1 MDHLINHIG
10 HFPMGIGAARLSSV
24 VVEHDDLPNFMG
36 DELSAELFQSNCVQ
50 VCVWS
55 IRLCL
60 STFVSFLLVF
70 AVLCVEQRYFDVAG
84 GVAHFGSSGRR
95 CNIWPSNRS
104 LSGEHKLVIC

>member
-50 VCVWS
+50 VCV
-55 IRLCL
+55 
-60 STFVSFLLVF
+60 
-70 AVLCVEQRYFDVAG
+70 
-84 GVAHFGSSGRR
+84 
-95 CNIWPSNRS
+95 
-104 LSGEHKLVIC
+104 